1 MRDYAKVSP
10 HFWTGST
17 GKQLRK
23 CPEALV
29 VSMYLMTCPHANML
43 GLFYVPLLYIAH
55 ETGLGLE
62 GASKGL
68 DSACEAG
75 FCTYDH
81 ESEVVWVY
89 EMARYQVADSLKS
102 TDNRCKGVQNEYN
115 SLPSNPYLA
124 SFFDKYSKAF
134 CMTEKRANST
144 KKHTKNEAPSKPLAS
159 QEQEQEQEQE
169 NIHTNA
175 QEENS
180 ETEAWNP
187 NIEHLI
193 TILQTTKFSQRVHEI
208 LSLEEFQF
216 HLGNFNA
223 HHEKNFQLTDNQRHH
238 KFAQWLVQEFE
249 KQQQRIEREKT
260 QPTRKTNS
268 VKQNRNVNDVWGDV
282 TQHAPC
288 STDDIDLGDLV

>member
-1 MRDYAKVSP
+1 
-10 HFWTGST
+10 
-17 GKQLRK
+17 
-23 CPEALV
+23 
-29 VSMYLMTCPHANML
+29 
-43 GLFYVPLLYIAH
+43 
-55 ETGLGLE
+55 
-62 GASKGL
+62 
-68 DSACEAG
+68 
-75 FCTYDH
+75 
-81 ESEVVWVY
+81 
-89 EMARYQVADSLKS
+89 
-102 TDNRCKGVQNEYN
+102 
-115 SLPSNPYLA
+115 
-124 SFFDKYSKAF
+124 
-134 CMTEKRANST
+134 MTEKRANST

-187 NIEHLI
+187 NFEHLK

-216 HLGNFNA
+216 HLGSFNA

-268 VKQNRNVNDVWGDV
+268 VKQNRNVNDAWGDV
-282 TQHAPC
+282 TQYAPC